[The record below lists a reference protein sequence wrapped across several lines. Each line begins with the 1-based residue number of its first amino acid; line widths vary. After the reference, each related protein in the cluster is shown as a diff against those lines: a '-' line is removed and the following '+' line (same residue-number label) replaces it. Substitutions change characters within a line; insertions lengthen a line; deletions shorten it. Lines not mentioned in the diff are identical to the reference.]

1 MCAILF
7 VFVCFLKQKRL
18 VDNTSKNCILMGMN
32 GIDEALNNHTQVELA
47 VLLTTRSGRKVHQ
60 QQISHWKHSGYV
72 PGRWARAVSDITGI
86 PLDRLI
92 APEVT

>member
-1 MCAILF
+1 
-7 VFVCFLKQKRL
+7 
-18 VDNTSKNCILMGMN
+18 
-32 GIDEALNNHTQVELA
+32 
-47 VLLTTRSGRKVHQ
+47 
-60 QQISHWKHSGYV
+60 V